1 VLWISLQS
9 LKNKQPAPTP
19 VADTEDTIMEMRMQA
34 KMMERAAK
42 RSDKDSKQQIQ
53 KARGALIKGNEEGA
67 KLYLQNANMKNNEA
81 LNNMRT
87 GHRLEAVTTQLRS
100 NENNMAL
107 ANQLNKLTPLMQ
119 QQANLHSVQN
129 VNQNMMD
136 FQSAMDKLTITGN
149 MMNAQMDQGMM
160 DPSSDTNVDKML
172 ADLKAEVNA
181 DINKDFVNVNRNFQY
196 QNINQNQNYDQSKT
210 FRFFSKY

>member
-1 VLWISLQS
+1 
-9 LKNKQPAPTP
+9 
-19 VADTEDTIMEMRMQA
+19 
-34 KMMERAAK
+34 
-42 RSDKDSKQQIQ
+42 
-53 KARGALIKGNEEGA
+53 
-67 KLYLQNANMKNNEA
+67 MKNNEA

-107 ANQLNKLTPLMQ
+107 ANQMNKLTPLMQ

-181 DINKDFVNVNRNFQY
+181 EINKDFVNVNRNFQY
-196 QNINQNQNYDQSKT
+196 QNINQNQNYDQNKQ
-210 FRFFSKY
+210 KNVNY